1 MLPGEIGSIRTSPFR
16 PFGAPSPSGGR
27 IERRRALHLATAA
40 LAAACALPSLVRAQ
54 DKPAFRL
61 PVLVP
66 LTGFAA
72 LEGKSQRDGALLA
85 VRDVGV
91 RFVTDVIDTGTS
103 PEGAAT
109 AWQRAFRDTGVR
121 DGVRPP
127 VAAMGPILGTQM
139 LALLPLAAEAKTPVL
154 AVSGTARLSEM
165 GNPWFFRFFPGD
177 GTVKVAHARYVVEKT
192 GARKPAV
199 IFQTTAYGQ
208 SGREQ
213 LARTFGELG
222 LKPVLEEGVATTVND
237 FAPMIA
243 RAQAAQADALVLH
256 LHSQSTA
263 LAIRQARTLVPS
275 LPIIAGSAM
284 AQPATA
290 ALLEPAELKGVCA
303 ETAAMP
309 AAATDNAS
317 MGDFVTA
324 YRREYQSDPD
334 AFAAAQYDAVRMLGA
349 ALMEI
354 VQAGGVEAVTGDAVR
369 GRLSAMRW
377 RGLATDYRSDG
388 KGNMAHEALI
398 VCYDGTSR
406 VPAIVAKYA
415 FPS

>member
-1 MLPGEIGSIRTSPFR
+1 MNQDLRRIG
-16 PFGAPSPSGGR
+16 
-27 IERRRALHLATAA
+27 RRRALQHAGVALGTSWGLPLLA
-40 LAAACALPSLVRAQ
+40 RAQ
-54 DKPAFRL
+54 AKPAFRL
-61 PVLVP
+61 PILVP

-85 VRDVGV
+85 VRDVPV
-91 RFVTDVIDTGTS
+91 MFLTEVIDTGTS

-109 AWQRAFRDTGVR
+109 AWQRAFRDAGTR

-127 VAAMGPILGTQM
+127 VAAIGPILGTQM
-139 LALLPLAAEAKTPVL
+139 LALLPLAAETKTPVL
-154 AVSGTARLSEM
+154 TVSGTARLSDM

-177 GTVKVAHARYVVEKT
+177 GTVKVAHARYVAEKA
-192 GARKPAV
+192 GAKKPAV

-222 LKPVLEEGVATTVND
+222 IKAVLEEGVATTIND
-237 FAPMIA
+237 FAPVIA
-243 RAQAAQADALVLH
+243 RARAAEADVLVLH

-263 LAIRQARTLVPS
+263 LAIRQARTLAPD
-275 LPIIAGSAM
+275 LPIVAGSAM

-309 AAATDNAS
+309 AAATDNLD
-317 MGDFVTA
+317 MRNFVGA
-324 YRREYQSDPD
+324 YRSDYQGDPD
-334 AFAAAQYDAVRMLGA
+334 AFAVGTYDAVRMLGA
-349 ALMEI
+349 AIAEI
-354 VQAGGVEAVTGDAVR
+354 LQAGSIESVTGDSVR
-369 GRLSAMRW
+369 TRIAAMRW
-377 RGLATDYRSDG
+377 RGLATEYRSDG

-398 VCYDGTSR
+398 VCYDGASR
-406 VPAIVAKYA
+406 VPAITSKYV
-415 FPS
+415 FPP

>member
-1 MLPGEIGSIRTSPFR
+1 MTRVT
-16 PFGAPSPSGGR
+16 
-27 IERRRALHLATAA
+27 RRRLLGTAA
-40 LAAACALPSLVRAQ
+40 LGVGWGLPLIARAQ
-54 DKPAFRL
+54 AKPSFRL
-61 PVLVP
+61 PLLVP
-66 LTGFAA
+66 LTGFVA

-91 RFVTDVIDTGTS
+91 NFVVDVIDTGSS

-109 AWQRAFRDTGVR
+109 AWQRAFRDTTVR

-127 VAAMGPILGTQM
+127 IAAMGPILGTQM
-139 LALLPLAAEAKTPVL
+139 LAVLPLAAEAKVPVL
-154 AVSGTARLSEM
+154 AISGTSRLSEM
-165 GNPWFFRFFPGD
+165 GNPWFFRFFPSD
-177 GTVKVAHARYVVEKT
+177 GTVKVAHAKYVAEKT
-192 GARKPAV
+192 GARRPAV
-199 IFQTTAYGQ
+199 IYQTTAYGQ

-213 LARTFGELG
+213 LARTFTELG
-222 LKPVLEEGVATTVND
+222 IKPVLEEGVATTVND

-263 LAIRQARTLVPS
+263 LAIRQARTMVPS

-309 AAATDNAS
+309 AAATDNNH
-317 MGDFVTA
+317 MRDFVAA
-324 YRREYQSDPD
+324 YRRDYQADPD
-334 AFAAAQYDAVRMLGA
+334 AFAVAEYDAVRMLGVVIA
-349 ALMEI
+349 DI
-354 VQAGGVEAVTGDAVR
+354 VKAKDVDAVSGDAVR
-369 GRLSAMRW
+369 ARLSTMRW
-377 RGLATDYRSDG
+377 QGLATEYGSDG

-398 VCYDGTSR
+398 VCYDGAGR
-406 VPAIVAKYA
+406 IPAIRSKYVL
-415 FPS
+415 PP

>member
-1 MLPGEIGSIRTSPFR
+1 MAG
-16 PFGAPSPSGGR
+16 
-27 IERRRALHLATAA
+27 
-40 LAAACALPSLVRAQ
+40 AAAIGAAWGLPSLLRAQ

-61 PVLVP
+61 PILVP

-85 VRDVGV
+85 VRDSAV
-91 RFVTDVIDTGTS
+91 RFVVEIIDTGTS

-109 AWQRAFRDTGVR
+109 AWQRALRDLSVR

-127 VAAMGPILGTQM
+127 VAALGPILGTQM
-139 LALLPLAAEAKTPVL
+139 LALLPLAAEAKMPVL
-154 AVSGTARLSEM
+154 TVSGTARLSEM
-165 GNPWFFRFFPGD
+165 GNPWLFRFFPGD
-177 GTVKVAHARYVVEKT
+177 GTVKVAHAKYVAEKT
-192 GARKPAV
+192 GAKKPAI

-213 LARTFGELG
+213 LVRTFGEL
-222 LKPVLEEGVATTVND
+222 KATPVLEEGVATTVND

-243 RAQAAQADALVLH
+243 RAQAAGADALVLH

-263 LAIRQARTLVPS
+263 LAIRQARALAPG
-275 LPIIAGSAM
+275 LPIVAGSAM

-317 MGDFVTA
+317 MRDFVAA
-324 YRREYQSDPD
+324 YRKDYQADPD
-334 AFAAAQYDAVRMLGA
+334 AFAVADYDAVRMLDA
-349 ALMEI
+349 AIGEI
-354 VQAGGVEAVTGDAVR
+354 IKTGGVAAVTGERVR
-369 GRLSAMRW
+369 SQLAALRW

-398 VCYDGTSR
+398 VCYDGASR
-406 VPAIVAKYA
+406 VPPIVSRYA
-415 FPS
+415 FPP

>member
-1 MLPGEIGSIRTSPFR
+1 MTRDHQPIG
-16 PFGAPSPSGGR
+16 
-27 IERRRALHLATAA
+27 RRRAGRIAGAAA
-40 LAAACALPSLVRAQ
+40 LGAAWGLPSLLRAQ

-61 PVLVP
+61 PLLVP

-85 VRDVGV
+85 VRDCAV
-91 RFVTDVIDTGTS
+91 RFVTEIIDTGTS

-109 AWQRAFRDTGVR
+109 AWQRAMRDMSVR

-127 VAAMGPILGTQM
+127 VAVLGPILGTQM
-139 LALLPLAAEAKTPVL
+139 LALLPLAAEAKLPVL
-154 AVSGTARLSEM
+154 TVSGTARLSDL

-177 GTVKVAHARYVVEKT
+177 GTVKVAHARYVAEKT
-192 GARKPAV
+192 GAKKPAI

-213 LARTFGELG
+213 LARTFGELK
-222 LKPVLEEGVATTVND
+222 LEPVLEEGVATTVND

-243 RAQAAQADALVLH
+243 RARAADADVLVLH

-263 LAIRQARTLVPS
+263 LAIRQARTLAPG
-275 LPIIAGSAM
+275 LPIVAGSAM

-309 AAATDNAS
+309 AAVTDHVG
-317 MGDFVTA
+317 MRDFVTA
-324 YRREYQSDPD
+324 YRRDYQSDPD
-334 AFAAAQYDAVRMLGA
+334 AFAVADYDAVRMLDSAIG
-349 ALMEI
+349 EVI
-354 VQAGGVEAVTGDAVR
+354 RAGGLAAVTGESVR
-369 GRLSAMRW
+369 ARLAAARW
-377 RGLATDYRSDG
+377 RGLATEYRSDG

-398 VCYDGTSR
+398 VCYDGAGR
-406 VPAIVAKYA
+406 VPAITTKYV
-415 FPS
+415 FPP

>member
-1 MLPGEIGSIRTSPFR
+1 MERVK
-16 PFGAPSPSGGR
+16 
-27 IERRRALHLATAA
+27 RRRLLGTAA
-40 LAAACALPSLVRAQ
+40 LGIGWGLPAMARAQ
-54 DKPAFRL
+54 AKPSFRL
-61 PVLVP
+61 PLLVP
-66 LTGFAA
+66 LTGFVA

-91 RFVTDVIDTGTS
+91 NFVVDLIDTGSS

-109 AWQRAFRDTGVR
+109 AWQRAFRDTAVR

-127 VAAMGPILGTQM
+127 IAALGPILGTQM
-139 LALLPLAAEAKTPVL
+139 LAVLPLAAEARVPVL
-154 AVSGTARLSEM
+154 AISGTSRLSEM
-165 GNPWFFRFFPGD
+165 GNAWFFRFFPSD
-177 GTVKVAHARYVVEKT
+177 GTVKVAHAKYVVEKT
-192 GARKPAV
+192 GARRPAV
-199 IFQTTAYGQ
+199 IYQTTAYGQ

-213 LARTFGELG
+213 LARTLADLG
-222 LKPVLEEGVATTVND
+222 IKPVLEEGVATTVND

-263 LAIRQARTLVPS
+263 LAIRQARVMAPS

-309 AAATDNAS
+309 AAATDNS
-317 MGDFVTA
+317 GMRSFVDA
-324 YRREYQSDPD
+324 YRRDYQADPD
-334 AFAAAQYDAVRMLGA
+334 AFAVAEYDAVRMLGVVVTD
-349 ALMEI
+349 I
-354 VQAGGVEAVTGDAVR
+354 VNTKGVDAVTGDAVR
-369 GRLSAMRW
+369 ARLSTMRW
-377 RGLATDYRSDG
+377 QGLATEYWSDG

-398 VCYDGTSR
+398 VCYGGTGR
-406 VPAIVAKYA
+406 VPAIMSKYLMS
-415 FPS
+415 P

>member
-1 MLPGEIGSIRTSPFR
+1 MR
-16 PFGAPSPSGGR
+16 
-27 IERRRALHLATAA
+27 RRRALGLAGASLGAA
-40 LAAACALPSLVRAQ
+40 WGLPSLVRAQ
-54 DKPAFRL
+54 EQPAFRL

-66 LTGFAA
+66 VTGFAA

-85 VRDVGV
+85 LGDVGI
-91 RFVTDVIDTGTS
+91 RFVVDVIDTGTS

-109 AWQRAFRDTGVR
+109 AWQRAFRDTSVR

-139 LALLPLAAEAKTPVL
+139 LALLPLAAEARIPVL
-154 AVSGTARLSEM
+154 TVSGTARLSEM

-177 GTVKVAHARYVVEKT
+177 GTVKVAHAKYVAEKT

-199 IFQTTAYGQ
+199 IYQTTAYGQ
-208 SGREQ
+208 SGREA
-213 LARTFGELG
+213 LARTFGDLG
-222 LKPVLEEGVATTVND
+222 IQPVLEEGVATTVND

-243 RAQAAQADALVLH
+243 RAQAAGADALVLH

-263 LAIRQARTLVPS
+263 LAVRQARTLAPT
-275 LPIIAGSAM
+275 LPIVAGSAM

-309 AAATDNAS
+309 TAARDNAG
-317 MGDFVTA
+317 MADFVAA
-324 YRREYQSDPD
+324 YRREYRTDPD
-334 AFAAAQYDAVRMLGA
+334 AFATAEYDAVRMLAAAIADIVKAGGA
-349 ALMEI
+349 A
-354 VQAGGVEAVTGDAVR
+354 AVTGAAVQA
-369 GRLSAMRW
+369 RLAEMRW
-377 RGLATDYRSDG
+377 RGLATEYKSDG

-406 VPAIVAKYA
+406 VPAIVSKYV
-415 FPS
+415 FPP